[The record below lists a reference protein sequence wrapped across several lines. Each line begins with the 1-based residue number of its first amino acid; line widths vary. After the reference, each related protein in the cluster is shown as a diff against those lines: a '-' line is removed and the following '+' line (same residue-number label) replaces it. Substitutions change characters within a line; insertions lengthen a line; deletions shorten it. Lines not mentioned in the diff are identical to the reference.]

1 MVGCFPIQLGKEEFP
16 YEFVLKTRS
25 DDEQAKELVERMEDE
40 YHVKTQ
46 SFPAVNVVSQRG
58 DEFIADRYGN
68 GYNGQGIGI
77 PESVY
82 RQFTGKTLELTGK
95 NIHVVF
101 QQLSS
106 DKAHSVDYYSLGEQS
121 LHFGSGYK
129 QGGIFAEPI
138 PCFRYYKV
146 QGIERN
152 ILFGYLGKGYNEN
165 VIVFSDEY
173 FEQILDKEIQED
185 LDVKW
190 IAHRETDLRLD
201 SNEPEKAE
209 NYSNS
214 LVLIQAEQKYAS
226 DIEKLLKEYEE
237 SLPFEKK
244 VQYIYDAT
252 VKMYYNSDT
261 LIRENAAE
269 RTLKLVTCGL
279 QSVFIL
285 FVILYLLY
293 LNINEDYD
301 LKKRQFEFL
310 RCLGVPRKEAANAV
324 LFESTFTAYVP
335 MAIGSVMGLGYA
347 VRIPCLRLYT
357 GAEWQRYLKGMG
369 IVWGIAWLVFVLGY
383 ELMKKFMRKR
393 IIA

>member
-1 MVGCFPIQLGKEEFP
+1 M
-16 YEFVLKTRS
+16 
-25 DDEQAKELVERMEDE
+25 
-40 YHVKTQ
+40 
-46 SFPAVNVVSQRG
+46 
-58 DEFIADRYGN
+58 
-68 GYNGQGIGI
+68 
-77 PESVY
+77 
-82 RQFTGKTLELTGK
+82 
-95 NIHVVF
+95 
-101 QQLSS
+101 
-106 DKAHSVDYYSLGEQS
+106 DYYSLGEQS

-201 SNEPEKAE
+201 SNEPEKVE

-252 VKMYYNSDT
+252 VKMYYNSDAV
-261 LIRENAAE
+261 IRENAAE

-335 MAIGSVMGLGYA
+335 MTIGSVMGLGYA

>member
-1 MVGCFPIQLGKEEFP
+1 
-16 YEFVLKTRS
+16 
-25 DDEQAKELVERMEDE
+25 
-40 YHVKTQ
+40 
-46 SFPAVNVVSQRG
+46 
-58 DEFIADRYGN
+58 
-68 GYNGQGIGI
+68 
-77 PESVY
+77 
-82 RQFTGKTLELTGK
+82 
-95 NIHVVF
+95 
-101 QQLSS
+101 
-106 DKAHSVDYYSLGEQS
+106 
-121 LHFGSGYK
+121 
-129 QGGIFAEPI
+129 
-138 PCFRYYKV
+138 
-146 QGIERN
+146 
-152 ILFGYLGKGYNEN
+152 
-165 VIVFSDEY
+165 
-173 FEQILDKEIQED
+173 
-185 LDVKW
+185 
-190 IAHRETDLRLD
+190 
-201 SNEPEKAE
+201 
-209 NYSNS
+209 
-214 LVLIQAEQKYAS
+214 
-226 DIEKLLKEYEE
+226 
-237 SLPFEKK
+237 
-244 VQYIYDAT
+244 
-252 VKMYYNSDT
+252 MYYNSDAV
-261 LIRENAAE
+261 IRENAAE